1 MTAIVLIG
9 PMGSG
14 KTTYGK
20 KLARKLG
27 LSFSDTDRMITAEH
41 GEISEIFEQHGEDY
55 FRELET
61 QALSRA
67 LSGPGVVA
75 TGGGVVV
82 RQQNHDLLRNHR
94 VIYLETS
101 AQFTANRLDTK
112 RRPLL
117 AGGDNR
123 WQQIFLERQSSYESL
138 ADARVFTG
146 GKAIARVMEE
156 IEAAVEGFK

>member
-1 MTAIVLIG
+1 VSSIVLIG

-27 LSFSDTDRMITAEH
+27 VAFSDTDRIITAEH
-41 GEISEIFEQHGEDY
+41 GDISGIFEKQGEAF
-55 FRELET
+55 FRDLET
-61 QALSRA
+61 EALVKA
-67 LSGPGVVA
+67 LRIGGVVA

-82 RQQNHDLLRNHR
+82 REANHELLRQHR

-101 AQFTANRLDTK
+101 AHYTANRLDAK

-117 AGGDNR
+117 AGGEDR
-123 WQQIFLERQSSYESL
+123 WQQIFLERQPVYESL
-138 ADARVFTG
+138 ANATVFTG
-146 GKAIARVMEE
+146 GKSIARVMEE
-156 IEAAVEGFK
+156 IETAL